1 LTQELSE
8 YHVMW
13 FKKIYNLHLEYYYH
27 KYIFDKANIV
37 KTLIESIKKRMESEK
52 IKFRDHVKNSKDE
65 FL

>member
-1 LTQELSE
+1 
-8 YHVMW
+8 MW